1 MAQATTETRGGS
13 ADQTPAAAGGASAV
27 VTRTEGRIHYVGLNR
42 PEKRNSL
49 TGDVVLALADA
60 VRKADENPEIR
71 AVIVYGEGTVFSAG
85 IDIASLARNRS
96 PHGENPGRALRRHA
110 DRLQDAFHVI
120 ESTELPVIGALHG
133 HVIGLGLELALAFDL
148 RVATRSCKLSLPEAR
163 MGLVADVGGLTR
175 LSRVVGPSRAKD
187 MFLTARNVEG
197 DEALAWGLVNRLV
210 DSEAELMPKAVEL
223 AEQIAANAP
232 LALGMGKLI
241 IDQGDGVPK
250 STQLALERW
259 AQGQLITTEDLR
271 EAATSFFEKRKPQF
285 KGK

>member
-1 MAQATTETRGGS
+1 MAQVAEQS
-13 ADQTPAAAGGASAV
+13 AAAVQTLV
-27 VTRTEGRIHYVGLNR
+27 VTRTEGPIHFVGLNR
-42 PEKRNSL
+42 PDKRNAL
-49 TGDVVLALADA
+49 TAEFVFALAEA
-60 VRKADENPEIR
+60 VRKADDDPAVR
-71 AVIVYGEGTVFSAG
+71 AVIVYGEGAAFSSG

-96 PHGENPGRALRRHA
+96 PNGENPGRALRRHA

-133 HVIGLGLELALAFDL
+133 HVIGLGLELALSFDL
-148 RVATRSCKLSLPEAR
+148 RVATRSCKFSLPEAR

-187 MFLTARNVEG
+187 MFLTARNVEA
-197 DEALAWGLVNRLV
+197 DEAMAWGLVNRLADN
-210 DSEAELMPKAVEL
+210 DSDLMPAAVAL

-250 STQLALERW
+250 QTQLALERW

-271 EAATSFFEKRKPQF
+271 EAATAFFEKRKPSF
-285 KGK
+285 KGR

>member
-1 MAQATTETRGGS
+1 MAQASTQ
-13 ADQTPAAAGGASAV
+13 APVGASAAESF
-27 VTRTEGRIHYVGLNR
+27 VTSRTEDRIHYVAINR
-42 PEKRNSL
+42 PDKRNAL
-49 TGDVVLALADA
+49 TGDIVLALADA
-60 VRKADENPEIR
+60 VRKADENPEVR
-71 AVIVYGEGTVFSAG
+71 VVVVYGEGTAFSSG
-85 IDIASLARNRS
+85 IDISSLARNRS
-96 PHGENPGRALRRHA
+96 PHGENPGRSLRRHA

-120 ESTELPVIGALHG
+120 ESTEVPVIGALHG

-148 RVATRSCKLSLPEAR
+148 RVATRSCKFSLPEAR

-187 MFLTARNVEG
+187 MFLTARSVGAE
-197 DEALAWGLVNRLV
+197 EALSWGLVNRVVENDADLV
-210 DSEAELMPKAVEL
+210 PRTLEL

-250 STQLALERW
+250 HTQLALERW

-271 EAATSFFEKRKPQF
+271 EAATSFFEKRKPNF
-285 KGK
+285 KGR